1 MKVKEKLIY
10 GIGSILGVFVI
21 TSSLI
26 IVNIDEIKSV
36 SKQTSTES
44 VPMAMVAADTKFQSC
59 QIQQF

>member
-26 IVNIDEIKSV
+26 VVNIDEIKSV

-44 VPMAMVAADTKFQSC
+44 VPMAMIAADTKF
-59 QIQQF
+59 